1 MPKTNTTVVINN
13 RQTLLKDILDDAK
26 NNGVPLSINDAIKLM
41 QERGFKDYNPRLY
54 FRDKLSVNKTSSY
67 VIDLCRSNYSAY
79 LENIDFQLSFIE
91 AEALNLYNK
100 TWNNDKIVIK
110 QVNTKDEGI
119 VNLTDTHET
128 ADIATPKL
136 KALEIM
142 RDIQKLKLE
151 MTNGDNLSLSAALL
165 GQRYHEMEDEIIALR
180 ALVPKSKQGII
191 KKLEDK
197 THG

>member
-13 RQTLLKDILDDAK
+13 RQTLLKDILTDAK

-41 QERGFKDYNPRLY
+41 KARGFHDYNSRLY
-54 FRDKLSVNKTSSY
+54 FRDKVIVNKTSSY
-67 VIDLCRSNYSAY
+67 VVDLCRSNYSAY

-100 TWNNDKIVIK
+100 TWNQNKTIEKSVVI
-110 QVNTKDEGI
+110 EGNI
-119 VNLTDTHET
+119 TPVVEVHTTS
-128 ADIATPKL
+128 DIAAPKL